1 MVLDWKPG
9 ESLSLSVTG
18 NDANTIERDNTNTNS
33 SRETDLLIVS

>member
-18 NDANTIERDNTNTNS
+18 NDANTIERDNTNSNS
-33 SRETDLLIVS
+33 SRDTNVLVVP